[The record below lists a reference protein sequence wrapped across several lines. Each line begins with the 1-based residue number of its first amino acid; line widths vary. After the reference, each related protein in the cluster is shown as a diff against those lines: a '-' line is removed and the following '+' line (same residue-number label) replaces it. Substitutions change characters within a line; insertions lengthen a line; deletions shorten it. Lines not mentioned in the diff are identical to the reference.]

1 MAAMYAATLEPT
13 PDSPS
18 PYRVVVR
25 WQGEI
30 VRVRPVASIAEGNRA
45 LVHLL
50 RSERDNE
57 REHWAA
63 FELDS

>member
-1 MAAMYAATLEPT
+1 MRVMYAATLEPT
-13 PDSPS
+13 PDSPL

-25 WQGEI
+25 RQGEI
-30 VRVRPVASIAEGNRA
+30 VRVRPVASIVEGNRA

-50 RSERDNE
+50 RAERDHE
-57 REHWAA
+57 RETEAA